1 MGLIFTTERC
11 FIFALNMF
19 TPTHKSIEN
28 FLIYLCILCQQ
39 ITHPAGCFPQF
50 IKFFGEH
57 IFVLWKFVLLQKRIL
72 FFSPPPVGV
81 SCYRGMEMENISLT

>member
-1 MGLIFTTERC
+1 MIFVNQ
-11 FIFALNMF
+11 F
-19 TPTHKSIEN
+19 
-28 FLIYLCILCQQ
+28 ILCLDQQ

-50 IKFFGEH
+50 IKFFGEQ

-81 SCYRGMEMENISLT
+81 ACYRGMEILKNNYLSYYLSNK